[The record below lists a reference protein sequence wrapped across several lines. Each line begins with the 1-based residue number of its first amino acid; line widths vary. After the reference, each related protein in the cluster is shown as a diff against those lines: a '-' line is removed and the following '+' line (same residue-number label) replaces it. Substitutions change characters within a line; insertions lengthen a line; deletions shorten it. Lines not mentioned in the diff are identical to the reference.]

1 MPRPAIYV
9 LAGVNGAGKSSIG
22 GQVLTN
28 AGMTWFN
35 PDTFARALVNDFD
48 YSQSD
53 ANIAAWGAG
62 VKNLDEAVAAGHS
75 YAFETT
81 LGGNTIVRKLIE
93 ASQTHDIVVWFC
105 SLSNA
110 NQHIER
116 VRQRVRQG
124 GHDIPENKIRE
135 RCRTSMANMLTLLPC
150 VSEARAYDN
159 SVDAALG
166 ESVPEPRLVLH
177 VVAGE
182 CQYPVSHADL
192 RRTPDWAK
200 PLVEWAMSS
209 RP

>member
-1 MPRPAIYV
+1 MARPAIYV

-22 GQVLTN
+22 GQALTD

-35 PDTFARALVNDFD
+35 PDTFARALVKDFR
-48 YSQSD
+48 YSQNE

-93 ASQTHDIVVWFC
+93 ASTTHDIVVWFC

-110 NQHIER
+110 NQHIAR
-116 VRQRVRQG
+116 VRQRVSQG
-124 GHDIPENKIRE
+124 GHDIPESKIRE
-135 RCRTSMANMLTLLPC
+135 RCRTSMANMLTLLPYA
-150 VSEARAYDN
+150 SEARAYDN
-159 SVDAALG
+159 SVDVEIGAP
-166 ESVPEPRLVLH
+166 VPEPRLVLH

-182 CQYPVSHADL
+182 CKFPLSNADIH
-192 RRTPDWAK
+192 RTPEWAK
-200 PLVEWAMSS
+200 PLVELAMS
-209 RP
+209 PQP